1 MESCN
6 EMFVT
11 AFYAILDPVLRSLTY
26 ANAGHDPPFLRR
38 ASGGMERLASGG
50 LIMGLFEPLTLTD
63 ETLNLE
69 SRDTLVAYTDGLTDT
84 VNHLDE
90 DYGHSR
96 LADTLNSAPAAAPD
110 ILAHVLKDL
119 EGFAG
124 PVPQPDDITLLILT
138 SD

>member
-1 MESCN
+1 
-6 EMFVT
+6 
-11 AFYAILDPVLRSLTY
+11 
-26 ANAGHDPPFLRR
+26 
-38 ASGGMERLASGG
+38 
-50 LIMGLFEPLTLTD
+50 MGQFEQLTLTD

-119 EGFAG
+119 EAFAG